1 LSESAFFREPTQK
14 YPKDAHRYY
23 SALIK
28 MVKHEFLATIVHL
41 IGLISKKLLF
51 FHDLFRTN
59 LLVKK
64 DVKKVLIDLGFVASM

>member
-1 LSESAFFREPTQK
+1 
-14 YPKDAHRYY
+14 
-23 SALIK
+23 

>member
-1 LSESAFFREPTQK
+1 
-14 YPKDAHRYY
+14 
-23 SALIK
+23 
-28 MVKHEFLATIVHL
+28 MGKHEFLASYRAFNCANLGKITIFDD
-41 IGLISKKLLF
+41 KMLF